1 MGCGAFHCKECQRL
15 ASEVTSCIYLVLLW
29 LAFHLWNFMAL
40 FIFGLA
46 FNLCSSWLGH
56 YFNMPTWVTEGILA
70 VPCNFVNL
78 LFLFYSKNFKCWFSI
93 CYPCSPKNLHLCVWL
108 KLHFPNWFNHLLC
121 STKNATTFSFNS
133 WSAKSS

>member
-93 CYPCSPKNLHLCVWL
+93 CYPLFTKESAFMCVTETSFSKLIQPSVMFNKKCYNLL
-108 KLHFPNWFNHLLC
+108 FQLLEC
-121 STKNATTFSFNS
+121 
-133 WSAKSS
+133 